1 MRLEGWEGGQLGKTI
16 ALTVLALIL
25 VAPIVLIVVLA
36 LATTGCPWYLWAALA
51 VLLNVLWLKTFFRFD
66 IEWHDKNDETS

>member
-1 MRLEGWEGGQLGKTI
+1 MRLEGWEGGRLGKTI
-16 ALTVLALIL
+16 ALTVLALT
-25 VAPIVLIVVLA
+25 
-36 LATTGCPWYLWAALA
+36 TTGCPWYLWAALA